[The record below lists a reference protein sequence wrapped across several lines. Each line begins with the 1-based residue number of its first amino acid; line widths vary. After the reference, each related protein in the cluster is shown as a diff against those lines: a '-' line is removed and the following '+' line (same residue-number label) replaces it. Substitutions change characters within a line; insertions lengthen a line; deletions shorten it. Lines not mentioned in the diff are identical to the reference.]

1 MKKELNAQMSLHTTI
16 KHYRNILIVELNG
29 ELDHHTADTVRQE
42 MDEAIIKA
50 SVKHLIINA
59 KQLEFMDSSGIGV
72 ILGRYK
78 LIKAKQ
84 GKMLI
89 CNMNET
95 IAKLLELSGIF
106 KIIDT
111 YENESD
117 ALSSLE
123 VIS

>member
-1 MKKELNAQMSLHTTI
+1 MSLHTTI
-16 KHYRNILIVELNG
+16 KHHRNIVIAELQG
-29 ELDHHTADTVRQE
+29 ELDHHTAETVRQE
-42 MDEAIIKA
+42 LDEALMKA
-50 SVKHLIINA
+50 SAKYLIVNA
-59 KQLEFMDSSGIGV
+59 KNLDFMDSSGIGV
-72 ILGRYK
+72 IIGRYK

-95 IAKLLELSGIF
+95 ISKLLELSGIF

-111 YENESD
+111 FEDESA

>member
-1 MKKELNAQMSLHTTI
+1 MSLHTSI

-29 ELDHHTADTVRQE
+29 ELDHHTAETVRQDI
-42 MDEAIIKA
+42 DEAIMKA
-50 SVKHLIINA
+50 SVRHLIINA
-59 KQLEFMDSSGIGV
+59 KKLDFMDSSGIGV
-72 ILGRYK
+72 IIGRYK

-111 YENESD
+111 YDNESD

>member
-1 MKKELNAQMSLHTTI
+1 MSLHTNF
-16 KHYRNILIVELNG
+16 KHHRNILIVELSG
-29 ELDHHTADTVRQE
+29 ELDHHTAESVRLE
-42 MDEAIIKA
+42 IDEAIMKA

-59 KQLEFMDSSGIGV
+59 KKLEFMDSSGIGV

-78 LIKAKQ
+78 LMKHKQ

-111 YENESD
+111 YGNESD